1 MSYASRVRE
10 TTTVTGT
17 GDATLLGA
25 AATYVTF
32 TSLYSDGKWVPY
44 IIQGGQQFEEG
55 IAPISGTN
63 LLQRSLGRVLASSSG
78 GTPVNFAAG
87 TKTVDGYI
95 GSTDVAIRLAV
106 EAITSV
112 GGGGGGGDASAANQ
126 VIANTRVGDIT
137 ETVPANDTASSGLNG
152 RLQRIAQRLT
162 SLIALLPASLGIKT
176 AANSLS
182 VAPASDALH
191 VVAFQ
196 SAATTSISGTIAAG
210 GTAQNAAAANSSR
223 RGFWIQNNSAG
234 DLWIS
239 TVATAVA
246 SQPSLKIASGAL
258 YESPPGGAGTGA
270 ISIIGATTSQAFS
283 GREW

>member
-1 MSYASRVRE
+1 MGQHV
-10 TTTVTGT
+10 VG
-17 GDATLLGA
+17 GIGP
-25 AATYVTF
+25 
-32 TSLYSDGKWVPY
+32 DGKWRPVKV
-44 IIQGGQQFEEG
+44 
-55 IAPISGTN
+55 ADDGT
-63 LLQRSLGRVLASSSG
+63 VATSG
-78 GTPVNFAAG
+78 G
-87 TKTVDGYI
+87 
-95 GSTDVAIRLAV
+95 
-106 EAITSV
+106 

-126 VIANTRVGDIT
+126 VIANTRVGDVT
-137 ETVPANDTASSGLNG
+137 ETAPANDTASSGLNG

-210 GTAQNAAAANSSR
+210 GTAQNAAAANSAR

-239 TVATAVA
+239 TVAAAVA